1 MGKDQFIGTW
11 KLVSAE
17 AVRANGDVVK
27 PLGDDPKGVI
37 MYDAHGN
44 MSAQLFRADRQDFAY
59 GPRFSASPPTTARA
73 ASTTMRGL

>member
-37 MYDAHGN
+37 MY
-44 MSAQLFRADRQDFAY
+44 
-59 GPRFSASPPTTARA
+59 
-73 ASTTMRGL
+73 